1 MVRRLPTLVLLS
13 IGCGAPAHA
22 PATATLTPAAAAAP
36 APPPLSVPAEAR
48 EVHLGNLRQLT
59 FGGENAEA
67 YWSWDGTQIIF
78 QSTRPPFECDQI
90 FRMPIDLGSTDATR
104 VSTGKG
110 RTTCSYFFPGNRR
123 VLYSS
128 THEHGEAC
136 PPRPDFSKGY
146 VWALYDYNI
155 YTAKADG
162 SELTALTQRRG
173 YDAEATVCG
182 KDGTI
187 LFTSD
192 RDGDLE
198 LYRMDP
204 DGKNVVRLTNAPG
217 YDGGGFFSPD
227 CKKIVWRASRPQGK
241 ELESYQQLL
250 KQGLVRPTQLE
261 IWTANADGTEAQQVT
276 YLSAASF
283 APSWFP
289 SGDRL
294 LFSSNVGDPKG
305 REFEIWAVNVNG
317 TGLERIT
324 YSDGFDGFP
333 LLSPDGKRLV
343 FASNR
348 HGKVR
353 GETNLFVADWK
364 DGPGVAEETGADR
377 FLRDVA
383 WLADDARLGRGPD
396 GPGLDA
402 AATWLEGRFKE
413 IGLEPAGSDG
423 YRHAFNFSVG
433 VTVGAKTALR
443 IDGKPVD
450 AATYAPAGL
459 SASATATGRV
469 MAAGYGINAP
479 AAGHND
485 YKKDVKGKIVLI
497 KRFTAEQPKLDSVH
511 ERRYSDVGY
520 KVWEAVQ
527 HGAAAVILADLDNP
541 EEKPLPKLVVE
552 RFGGAKIP
560 VVFVKREV
568 AAKLLAARR
577 VEVSVELVAAPRET
591 ANIVGRIRAGAPH
604 PLPGVVVV
612 GAHYDHL
619 GMGGPASLA
628 QGTVAIHNGA
638 DDNASGAAGLLEV
651 ARTLMARRAELSRDV
666 VLVAFTAEEL
676 GDVGSTMFT
685 RWFPVKD
692 NVVAML
698 NMDMIGRMR
707 GNKLQAIGG
716 DSAAEWRALLKE
728 PCDKAG
734 VECAVGGGGFGPSD
748 HTPFYAMGVPVVHF
762 FTGAHRDYHRPTD
775 DVEYINA
782 VGGAR
787 AAAVVAAAA
796 EAVARGPKLTVRAS
810 EEPPPIGDLRVTGA
824 SLGTVPDYVGPP
836 EGTSGVLLA
845 GVRPGGPAEAGGLR
859 RGDIVQW
866 IDGHDVRTVE
876 DLMYVLQTSKPGA
889 KVKLRYLREGK
900 GQEAEVTF
908 GAPRR

>member
-1 MVRRLPTLVLLS
+1 MVRFAPLVLLL
-13 IGCGAPAHA
+13 GCGGPAV
-22 PATATLTPAAAAAP
+22 AP
-36 APPPLSVPAEAR
+36 APPLAPAAKAPDSGKLAPEPR
-48 EVHLGNLRQLT
+48 EVHLANLRQLT

-67 YWSWDGTQIIF
+67 YWSWDGTQLIF
-78 QSTRPPFECDQI
+78 QSTRPPFACDQI
-90 FRMPIDLGSTDATR
+90 YRMPVDLGSAEATR

-123 VLYSS
+123 ILYSS
-128 THEHGEAC
+128 THEHDDAC
-136 PPRPDFSKGY
+136 PPRPDFSQGY
-146 VWALYDYNI
+146 VWALYDYTI

-162 SELTALTQRRG
+162 SELTPLTQRRG
-173 YDAEATVCG
+173 YDAEATVCA

-204 DGKNVVRLTNAPG
+204 DGKNVVRLTRTPG

-241 ELESYQQLL
+241 DLESYRTLL

-261 IWTANADGTEAQQVT
+261 IWTANADGSEAQQVT
-276 YLSAASF
+276 YLGAASF

-289 SGDRL
+289 SGDRI

-305 REFEIWAVNVNG
+305 REFDLWAVNVNG

-324 YSDGFDGFP
+324 YAPGFDGFP
-333 LLSPDGKRLV
+333 LFSPDGHRLV

-348 HGKVR
+348 NGKVK
-353 GETNLFVADWK
+353 GETNIFVADWK
-364 DGPGVAEETGADR
+364 DGPPVAEETGADR
-377 FLRDVA
+377 FERDVA

-402 AATWLEGRFKE
+402 TAAWLEGRFKE
-413 IGLEPAGSDG
+413 LGLEPAGSEG
-423 YRHAFNFSVG
+423 YRQSFNFATGVSVG
-433 VTVGAKTALR
+433 PRTALR
-443 IDGKPVD
+443 IDGKAVD
-450 AATYAPAGL
+450 AAAWVPAGL
-459 SASATATGRV
+459 SANAAASGKPV
-469 MAAGYGINAP
+469 SAGYGIHAP
-479 AAGHND
+479 LQGYDD
-485 YKKDVKGKIVLI
+485 YAKIAVKGKIVLVR
-497 KRFTAEQPKLDSVH
+497 RFTPEHAKLETIH
-511 ERRYSDVGY
+511 ERRFSDVAY

-527 HGAAAVILADLDNP
+527 RGAKAVILADLDNP
-541 EEKPLPKLVVE
+541 EEKPLPKLQVE

-560 VVFVKREV
+560 VLFVKREV

-577 VEVSVELVAAPRET
+577 VDLAVDLVLAPRQT
-591 ANIVGRIRAGAPH
+591 ANIVGKIRAGAPH

-628 QGTVAIHNGA
+628 PGTVAIHNGA
-638 DDNASGAAGLLEV
+638 DDNASGVAGLLEV
-651 ARTLMARRAELSRDV
+651 ARKLAARRADLQRDV
-666 VLVAFTAEEL
+666 LLVAFTVEEL

-692 NVVAML
+692 QVVAML

-716 DSAAEWRALLKE
+716 DSAAEWPGLLHE
-728 PCDKAG
+728 PCAQAG
-734 VECAVGGGGFGPSD
+734 VECVVGGGGFGPSD
-748 HTPFYAMGVPVVHF
+748 HTPFYAAGVPVLHF

-775 DVEYINA
+775 DAEYINA
-782 VGGAR
+782 AGGAR

-796 EAVARGPKLTVRAS
+796 EAVARGPKLIVRAT

-824 SLGTVPDYVGPP
+824 SMGTVPDYVGPP
-836 EGTSGVLLA
+836 EGTPGVLLA

-876 DLMYVLQTSKPGA
+876 DLMFVLQSSKPGA
-889 KVKLRYLREGK
+889 KAKVRFLREGQR
-900 GQEAEVTF
+900 QEVEVTF